1 MIKLIN
7 KNSKMFIGNIKGNNC
22 EITVEIITITRDKKK
37 LNLLPNNFALIQRK
51 KELMKKKIT

>member
-1 MIKLIN
+1 
-7 KNSKMFIGNIKGNNC
+7 MFIGNIKGNNC